1 MVDQVPTVSVCIPT
15 YKGGQFI
22 AATIDSVLA
31 QTWTDF
37 ELIIVDDNSPDATE
51 ALIRGYLDARIRYVR
66 NPRNLGPEGNWNRC
80 LELARGRYFKL
91 LPHDDLLAP
100 HCLAEQVAALEADA
114 TEAIALVFGF
124 RRIIG
129 PDGRVLAT
137 RGRILPRPGPISGPA
152 LIRRTVRS
160 GGNLIGE
167 PGNGLF
173 RRALLAKVG
182 RYDASFPYVVDLD
195 WWFRLL
201 LHGDAYYTATEASS
215 FRVSAGSWSVEIGK
229 RQHLDFAGLV
239 DRLARD
245 SRYGLGAFDRVL
257 GKLMARL
264 LTPAR
269 ALFYRFT
276 LQDARQRT

>member
-1 MVDQVPTVSVCIPT
+1 MGGKAATVSVCIPT
-15 YKGGQFI
+15 YQGARFI
-22 AATIDSVLA
+22 ADTIDSVLA
-31 QTWTDF
+31 QTWPDF
-37 ELIIVDDNSPDATE
+37 ELIIVDDQSPDETE
-51 ALIRGYLDARIRYVR
+51 ALVGAYRDPRIRYFR

-80 LELARGRYFKL
+80 LELARGEYFKL

-100 HCLAEQVAALEADA
+100 NCLAEQVAALEADA
-114 TEAIALVFGF
+114 AQAIALVFGF

-129 PDGRVLAT
+129 PQGRVLAT
-137 RGRILPRPGPISGPA
+137 RGRVLPRAGRLSGPA

-173 RRALLAKVG
+173 RRALLDQLG
-182 RYDASFPYVVDLD
+182 HYDASFPYVVDLD

-215 FRVSAGSWSVEIGK
+215 FRISAGSWSVEIGK

-239 DRLARD
+239 DRIARD
-245 SRYGLGAFDRVL
+245 SRYGLGGFDRVL
-257 GKLMARL
+257 GKLMARA

-276 LQDARQRT
+276 LQDRRRGA